1 MTSYRLQ
8 MFYVKRWASMS
19 KHSLHIKLINAKY
32 ATSRVYN
39 VLEKIA
45 VMTLTLVL
53 LPAIAVLL
61 TMLAVSGTQ

>member
-1 MTSYRLQ
+1 
-8 MFYVKRWASMS
+8 MS

-53 LPAIAVLL
+53 LPATAVLL

>member
-1 MTSYRLQ
+1 
-8 MFYVKRWASMS
+8 
-19 KHSLHIKLINAKY
+19 
-32 ATSRVYN
+32 

-53 LPAIAVLL
+53 LPATAVLL